1 MSASTT
7 LPIAQPVPQP
17 AAPALGPTVVRGYP
31 LLGVLP
37 GMLRDAPGTLLA
49 AAAAH
54 PDALFALRVGP
65 VELPVICQPE
75 HIHEVLV
82 ANADDY
88 TKAGMWAATKPLLGD
103 GLVTSDGETW
113 KRQRKLMQPLFSP
126 RHLSGLADL
135 MVRAIA
141 AQVDELASR
150 QGEVE
155 LGLEM
160 TLLTQRVLME
170 TLFGASLDPVEAR
183 AMGEHLNTAFA
194 AMNKRLF
201 LYWLP
206 EWCPRPGDRE
216 FRSSI
221 AAIDQFLARM
231 VADRRANPVERGDML
246 NQLLSARD
254 PETGEGM
261 SDKAVR
267 DELITLFVA
276 GLDTT
281 AVTLTWMFW
290 LLEQHPDVDA
300 RLRAEVAEVLAGR
313 LPTMADLPRLTYTKQ
328 VMQESMRLYPPAWIF
343 PRYTPGGTT
352 VGGRAIPAGT
362 SMLVSP
368 YLAHRDP
375 AQWPDPETFNPER
388 FNAEQ
393 SAGRHRMAY
402 IPFGAGGRQCVG
414 MHFAIMEGV
423 FAAAVLVQRLRPR
436 LVPGH
441 KVEVAAMSTLKPRHG
456 MRMTMEAAAQPQ
468 G

>member
-7 LPIAQPVPQP
+7 LAVVSST
-17 AAPALGPTVVRGYP
+17 APALPAPTLVKGYP
-31 LLGVLP
+31 LIGVLP
-37 GMLRDAPGTLLA
+37 GMLTDAPGTMLA

-54 PDALFALRVGP
+54 PDELFALRLGP
-65 VELPVICQPE
+65 VELPVVCQPE
-75 HIHEVLV
+75 HLHEVLV

-88 TKAGMWAATKPLLGD
+88 TKAGMWAVTKPLLGN
-103 GLVTSDGETW
+103 GLVTSDGEQW

-126 RHLSGLADL
+126 RYLAGLSEL

-141 AQVDELASR
+141 AQVHELSTR

-170 TLFGASLDPVEAR
+170 TMFGASVDPAEAR
-183 AMGEHLNTAFA
+183 AMGEHLNTAFS

-201 LYWLP
+201 LFWLP
-206 EWCPRPGDRE
+206 KWCPLPGERD

-221 AAIDQFLARM
+221 AAIDAFLSRM
-231 VADRRANPVERGDML
+231 VADRRANPVERADML
-246 NQLLSARD
+246 NQLLGARD

-261 SDKAVR
+261 SDQAVR

-290 LLEQHPDVDA
+290 LLEQHPEVDA
-300 RLRAEVAEVLAGR
+300 RLRAEVTEVLDGR
-313 LPTMADLPRLTYTKQ
+313 LPTMADLPRLVYTKQ

-343 PRYTPGGTT
+343 PRFTPNGTT
-352 VGGRAIPAGT
+352 IGGRSIPAGA
-362 SMLVSP
+362 SLLVSP

-375 AQWPDPETFNPER
+375 VQWPDPERFDPER
-388 FNAEQ
+388 FNMEQ

-402 IPFGAGGRQCVG
+402 IPFGAGGRMCIG
-414 MHFAIMEGV
+414 HHFATMEGV
-423 FAAAVLVQRLRPR
+423 FAAAVLVQKLRPK

-441 KVEVAAMSTLKPRHG
+441 VVEVAAMSTLKPKHG
-456 MRMTMEAAAQPQ
+456 MKMTMEAV
-468 G
+468 